1 MITRIYRVRINP
13 DLRAEFEP
21 LFQTVAKASI
31 ANQVGCVGV
40 TVGGPT
46 PQAPDE
52 YAMITVWR
60 DAATLTAF
68 IGADWSKAHIPDG
81 MERFV
86 VECWVHHFTHL
97 DPP

>member
-1 MITRIYRVRINP
+1 MITRIYRVQIKP
-13 DLRAEFEP
+13 ELRGEFEP
-21 LFQTVAKASI
+21 LFQTVARASV
-31 ANQVGCVGV
+31 ADQDGCVEV

-60 DAATLTAF
+60 DAASLTAF
-68 IGADWSKAHIPDG
+68 IGPDWSDVHIPEG

-86 VECWVHHFTHL
+86 VDCWVHHFTHQ
-97 DPP
+97 